1 MRPPPPP
8 LFFFGVAIGV
18 GVGVGV
24 ISPGDVEVDEVLL
37 SEAVDVLRG
46 DGATNDGDDDT
57 GVVGGMGERYEDPEK
72 EEATDENCDFC
83 VNV

>member
-1 MRPPPPP
+1 M
-8 LFFFGVAIGV
+8 
-18 GVGVGV
+18 
-24 ISPGDVEVDEVLL
+24 ISPGDVDVEEVLL

-83 VNV
+83 VCECLISRRVFDLTDGNICQQCGL